1 MKLIYRIARIEL
13 NTLFYSPIA
22 WIVLIIFTIQ
32 TGTKFTDLMDLHK
45 GMLDRGRSID
55 NLTSWFFSWPFA
67 NHSLLQFVES
77 NLYLYIPLLTMGLIS
92 RELSSGSIKLLLS
105 SPVNFLQMVL
115 GKYLSMVVYSF
126 ILCLILGVFMLAG
139 GYSISSFDYMLVL
152 SGIIGLF
159 LLICAYSAIG
169 LFISSLTSYQM
180 VAAIGTFAVI
190 GLLNFIDNLWQDVPV
205 INEITYWLH
214 MPGRTDQMIS
224 GLISSKGVLYFFIV
238 ILSFITLTIL
248 KLSLAK
254 KSTSL
259 AIKTCS
265 YGSVLMVAIALGY
278 TTSRPSVTV
287 YFDATATKSQ
297 TITME
302 SQEVVA
308 RLKDHPLK
316 ITSYVNIFS
325 PLIESSGT
333 PKHYNRNFRQL
344 ENYIRFLPQ
353 LEMNYVY
360 FYDTI
365 PGDPGE
371 IYKDNPELS
380 EKELAQKLATS
391 FGINFKD
398 ILSPS
403 EIKKVV
409 DLSKEDNHYIRE
421 IEYNGKKTFLR
432 MFFDLNHYPLQE
444 EISSALKRLT
454 VDPPNVAFV
463 SGHGERTLAKNDL
476 DYRSAT
482 IAGAIE
488 RRSLINKGFDF
499 STITLEA
506 DQLPN
511 DIAILVI
518 ADPKQSYT
526 KEEIRK
532 VKQYI
537 DGGGNILIMAEP
549 DNRVYLDP
557 IVSYLGVEFK
567 PGQLR
572 QESEDFSSDFILGKV
587 PKDALMLS
595 KSYSFKNRVEKGYSV
610 SVPTAMAL
618 RNYDNNQFQVT
629 PLVVTDKKTSNEL
642 KDAESDQL
650 YKLTA
655 FESSKQVEMPI
666 ILAFNRRVGNKE
678 QRIIVAGDADF
689 MNNREWARRNVPSM
703 NRRQFIP
710 NLFRWLSNDEFPV
723 NTEYAPGED
732 FQITITA
739 IGSLWFHIIF
749 QGIMPG
755 LILVLGAVLLISRK
769 RK

>member
-22 WIVLIIFTIQ
+22 WIVLIIFTLQ
-32 TGTKFTDLMDLHK
+32 TGNKFTDLMDLHR

-55 NLTSWFFSWPFA
+55 NLTSWFFSWPFGD
-67 NHSLLQFVES
+67 HSLLQFVKS

-105 SPVNFLQMVL
+105 SPVNFFQMVL
-115 GKYLSMVVYSF
+115 GKYSSMVVYSF
-126 ILCLILGVFMLAG
+126 ILCSILGVFTLAG
-139 GYSISSFDYMLVL
+139 GYSIRSFDYMLVL
-152 SGIIGLF
+152 SGITGLF
-159 LLICAYSAIG
+159 LLICSYSAIG

-190 GLLNFIDNLWQDVPV
+190 GLLNFIDNLWQEVPV
-205 INEITYWLH
+205 INEIAYWLS
-214 MPGRTDQMIS
+214 MSGRTDQMIS

-254 KSTSL
+254 QSTSL
-259 AIKTCS
+259 GIKICS
-265 YGSVLMVAIALGY
+265 YVAVLMVAITLGY
-278 TTSRPSVTV
+278 ITSRPSVTI
-287 YFDATATKSQ
+287 YFDASATKKQ
-297 TITME
+297 TITQD
-302 SQEVVA
+302 SQKIVA
-308 RLKDHPLK
+308 QLNDYPLK

-333 PKHYNRNFRQL
+333 PKHHNQNFRQL

-353 LEMNYVY
+353 LEMDYVY

-380 EKELAQKLATS
+380 EKELAQKVATS
-391 FGINFKD
+391 FGIDFKD

-409 DLSKEDNHYIRE
+409 DLSKEDNHYIRQ

-482 IAGAIE
+482 IAGATE

-499 STITLEA
+499 TTVTLET
-506 DQLPN
+506 DQLAH
-511 DIAILVI
+511 DVTILVI
-518 ADPKQSYT
+518 ADPKQMYT
-526 KEEIRK
+526 QEEIRK

-537 DGGGNILIMAEP
+537 DSGGNMLIMAEP
-549 DNRVYLDP
+549 DNRANLDS
-557 IVSYLGVEFK
+557 IVSHLGIKFI

-572 QESEDFSSDFILGKV
+572 QENEDFSPDFILGKV

-595 KSYSFKNRVEKGYSV
+595 KSFSFKNHIEKRYSV

-618 RNYDNNQFQVT
+618 KNYDNSQFQVT

-642 KDAESDQL
+642 KDTESDQF
-650 YKLTA
+650 YKLTS
-655 FESSKQVEMPI
+655 FESSEQAAMPI
-666 ILAFNRRVGNKE
+666 ILALNRRVGKKE

-689 MNNREWARRNVPSM
+689 MNNREWARRNVSSM

-723 NTEYAPGED
+723 NAEYPPGED
-732 FQITITA
+732 NQITISA
-739 IGSLWFHIIF
+739 IGSLWFHIFF

-755 LILVLGAVLLISRK
+755 LILVFGAVLLILRK